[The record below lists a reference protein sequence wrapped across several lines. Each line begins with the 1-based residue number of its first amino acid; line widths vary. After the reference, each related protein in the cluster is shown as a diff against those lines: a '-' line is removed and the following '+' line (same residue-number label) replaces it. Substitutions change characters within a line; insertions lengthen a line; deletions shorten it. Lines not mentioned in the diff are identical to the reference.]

1 MNTLEQAI
9 LGPIRSELIGHIA
22 IFYSICGKT
31 VAENITDVELD
42 SCAELIRIT
51 ADKIILHSP
60 FAFKCNGVF
69 ISLSDDVYKK
79 LIGKELK
86 LGDEPVEI

>member
-9 LGPIRSELIGHIA
+9 LGPIRSELIGHNA
-22 IFYSICGKT
+22 AFYSFCGKT

-51 ADKIILHSP
+51 ADKIIYAIYGTRATLEL
-60 FAFKCNGVF
+60 NQLVLVF
-69 ISLSDDVYKK
+69 QTNMK
-79 LIGKELK
+79 
-86 LGDEPVEI
+86 